1 MVILRV
7 KLIELTL
14 KRRTKMSQEQNYN
27 DAFNELQGIVEDI
40 RESKVDIDEL
50 ASKVKKARELIDVCK
65 NKIKKSEVEVE
76 KITKNLIEEK

>member
-1 MVILRV
+1 
-7 KLIELTL
+7 
-14 KRRTKMSQEQNYN
+14 MSQEQNYN

>member
-7 KLIELTL
+7 KLIKLTL